1 MECMQKRNDYAY
13 VEKKYNELDAKYNV
27 SFKAI
32 NLF

>member
-1 MECMQKRNDYAY
+1 MKKRNDFAY
-13 VEKKYNELDAKYNV
+13 VEKKYNEFDEKYNV